1 MKITFDICPECLDE
15 ITVKCLKDALEA
27 VETVKE
33 MIDDDSVV
41 DFCSEIKL
49 ANALEVV
56 LEYYGE

>member
-33 MIDDDSVV
+33 MIDDDV
-41 DFCSEIKL
+41 DFCREIKL

-56 LEYYGE
+56 LEYYGG